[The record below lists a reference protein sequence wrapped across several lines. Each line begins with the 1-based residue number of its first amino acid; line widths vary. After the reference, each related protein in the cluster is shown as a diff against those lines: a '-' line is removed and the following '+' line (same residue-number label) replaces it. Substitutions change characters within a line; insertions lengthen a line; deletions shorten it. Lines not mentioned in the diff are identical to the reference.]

1 MKTFVVR
8 KNKNLTNELNR
19 RGKNN
24 KRHSLSRNAIIFPR
38 EKAMFIERETL
49 KEELL
54 GIEEKEYKGIVGIKQ
69 KTGTKT
75 LKRRKVLTHIF
86 FNYTE
91 KSYNVD

>member
-1 MKTFVVR
+1 
-8 KNKNLTNELNR
+8 
-19 RGKNN
+19 
-24 KRHSLSRNAIIFPR
+24 
-38 EKAMFIERETL
+38 MFIERETL

-69 KTGTKT
+69 KTGTRT

-91 KSYNVD
+91 KSYDVD